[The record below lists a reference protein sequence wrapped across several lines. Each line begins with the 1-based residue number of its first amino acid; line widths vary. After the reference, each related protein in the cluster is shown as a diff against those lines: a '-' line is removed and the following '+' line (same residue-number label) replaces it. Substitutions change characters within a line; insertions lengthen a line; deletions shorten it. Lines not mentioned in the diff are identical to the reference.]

1 MLFFKIL
8 WVIDALISSIF
19 LYFFVIG
26 VQDGT
31 VSGSN
36 IGLWVIILSILGGIL
51 FGSYWLRGRNHA
63 VLANLVLLFPAVP
76 AILYGIIILTGIF
89 GNQRWN

>member
-8 WVIDALISSIF
+8 WVIDALISLIF

-31 VSGSN
+31 VSAGN
-36 IGLWVIILSILGGIL
+36 IGLWLIILSIFAGIL
-51 FGSYWLRGRNHA
+51 FGSYWLRGHNYA
-63 VLANLVLLFPAVP
+63 MLANLVLLFPAVP

-89 GNQRWN
+89 GHQRWN